1 MEVVK
6 FLVDK
11 GASINAKDRF
21 GWTPLHS
28 AAVSNTGNIAKLLID
43 MGADINAKNDDNKT
57 PFELACKNGKT
68 EVASFLATVQDN
80 RHRTALHYAA
90 QEGNL
95 KLVGLLIEKGADVN
109 AKDNEGKTPLD
120 LAKAN
125 HIEIVSLL
133 EESMR
138 KEKEEILSTDTRSRR
153 SVEDDNI
160 MIKNNQATSRG
171 SKPSLWINGLF
182 GWAKGSIGEL
192 FGFQAVVPE
201 KLGNSR
207 EQSLPGISQHNKTV
221 KTSNAGSFLN
231 SENVALVVCM
241 RDVLDALDDAPS
253 KRYQKLTSQG
263 IEVIPNTSVAVQFA
277 LKKFNSFVKDEISNL
292 GSKEKAIVRAELK
305 RAYPKIK
312 DSLRRGVEFSG
323 NVGLDNVL
331 KECKKCFCK
340 NVFGEDKVSTCFS
353 NVEVGGFGNNLNR

>member
-138 KEKEEILSTDTRSRR
+138 KEKEEILSTDTRSQR
-153 SVEDDNI
+153 SVKNDNI
-160 MIKNNQATSRG
+160 MIKGNEATSRG
-171 SKPSLWINGLF
+171 SKPSSLVNSLF
-182 GWAKGSIGEL
+182 GRAKDSLGILFSSKVALPGESYT
-192 FGFQAVVPE
+192 A
-201 KLGNSR
+201 
-207 EQSLPGISQHNKTV
+207 QSLPNTSQHGEAIK
-221 KTSNAGSFLN
+221 SSRPISFLSHILSPAN
-231 SENVALVVCM
+231 ITAAGCIA
-241 RDVLDALDDAPS
+241 DALDKTAS
-253 KRYQKLTSQG
+253 KRYQNLISK
-263 IEVIPNTSVAVQFA
+263 EVEVVPSVDVAVRFA
-277 LKKFNSFVKDEISNL
+277 LKKFDSFIEDKIKNL
-292 GSKEKAIVRAELK
+292 SLKERARVRAELK
-305 RAYPKIK
+305 NAYPEIVESFK
-312 DSLRRGVEFSG
+312 RGVEFSG

-340 NVFGEDKVSTCFS
+340 NVLGEDKVSTCFS